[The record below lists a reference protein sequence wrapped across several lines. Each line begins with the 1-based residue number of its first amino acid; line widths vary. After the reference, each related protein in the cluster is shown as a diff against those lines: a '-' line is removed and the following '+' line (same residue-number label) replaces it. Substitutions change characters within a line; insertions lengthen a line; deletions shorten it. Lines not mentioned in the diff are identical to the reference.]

1 MSECFWQQI
10 RIRVLCMKRAAA
22 SMQVMVSV
30 YVDEHDA
37 ANKVCPAEHLFPVS
51 EDTQLA
57 DVVWRNIRI
66 SSNALGVHLFFF
78 GKVCSGVFLRIA
90 GHTA

>member
-1 MSECFWQQI
+1 
-10 RIRVLCMKRAAA
+10 
-22 SMQVMVSV
+22 MVSV

-66 SSNALGVHLFFF
+66 SSNALGVHLFYF
-78 GKVCSGVFLRIA
+78 GKVCCRGVLAHYRSQRLTI
-90 GHTA
+90 